1 MNKHPTSPHHS
12 TSIQAE
18 ADACARVEVSE
29 GTEDHEIGLPGD
41 SISALI
47 AFFKILD
54 EWDREA
60 KPQ

>member
-1 MNKHPTSPHHS
+1 MNKHSTVSHPL

-18 ADACARVEVSE
+18 ADACARLE
-29 GTEDHEIGLPGD
+29 GNERTENHEIGLAVD